1 MKIEFDNYRQR
12 TVLKE
17 ALMNYLAARMP
28 GMDPTYLFVDWQLE
42 YLAENYV
49 NHRYASHTP
58 EFRKVKVL
66 EKIEDFKE
74 VRSIMEAL

>member
-12 TVLKE
+12 DVLRE
-17 ALMNYLAARMP
+17 ALMNYLSARMLGFDHFP
-28 GMDPTYLFVDWQLE
+28 LYSEDQWEVI
-42 YLAENYV
+42 ARAYV
-49 NHRYASHTP
+49 NHRYASHTD
-58 EFRKVKVL
+58 EFKRVKVL